1 MFAFQPK
8 VILMPEQKKR
18 AALPAREKSL
28 LKSKIRKDR
37 KTPRF
42 KRQELWAQATLKDT
56 WRRPRGKHSKMR
68 KQERGRGR
76 IPKPG
81 YGSPAAV
88 KGLNRQGFREV
99 RVFNVS
105 EMLGPIMLALHN
117 IVFYHNLMD
126 KIRKNIE
133 NGTFKTWAQ
142 QAMSSPAYG
151 KGIETNKNMENIES

>member
-88 KGLNRQGFREV
+88 KGLNRQGFREIRISNAKELESLDRTKDSAIIASTV
-99 RVFNVS
+99 GRKKRLEVLRKAEELGINV
-105 EMLGPIMLALHN
+105 AN
-117 IVFYHNLMD
+117 
-126 KIRKNIE
+126 
-133 NGTFKTWAQ
+133 A
-142 QAMSSPAYG
+142 
-151 KGIETNKNMENIES
+151 